1 MSKLLSG
8 ALKFIRHIA
17 LYALCSGFTL
27 FAWAQPADEVGFR
40 RLAVIDPVAK
50 KPMEAVWFYPGN
62 MSGNTVSNFG
72 PYHVSARNAV
82 KIEQGRYPLIVIS
95 HGNAGSLWSHHDLA
109 TSLARQ
115 GNIVIT
121 LSHPGDNYKDQ
132 SGAGAASTLY
142 GRPLQISAAITA
154 ALSTPDIRQHIDAD
168 KIAFIGFSSGG
179 QTGLLLAGGKID
191 PSRYASYCENHQ
203 AEVLC
208 LAKGHIKN
216 DSPALA
222 PESDPRIKAWVLM
235 APVSA
240 PFATE
245 SLKTFTKPTL
255 IFVDDKDEELSWREN
270 AGELAKTL
278 PAKPQLKV
286 IPGAGHFVF
295 LAPCSTELRAA
306 APALC
311 EDPPGV
317 DRVAVHNMVENDITR
332 FLSGVWQS
340 RGGA

>member
-1 MSKLLSG
+1 MSKLPSG

-17 LYALCSGFTL
+17 LYTLCSGCMVPV
-27 FAWAQPADEVGFR
+27 WAKPADEAGFR

-62 MSGNTVSNFG
+62 MNGNTVSSFG

-82 KIEQGRYPLIVIS
+82 KMEPGRYPLIVIS
-95 HGNAGSLWSHHDLA
+95 HDNAGSLWSHHDLA
-109 TSLARQ
+109 TSLARE

-121 LSHPGDNYKDQ
+121 LSHPGDNYRDQ
-132 SGAGAASTLY
+132 SGAGATSTVY

-154 ALSTPDIRQHIDAD
+154 ALNNSDISQHIDAD

-179 QTGLLLAGGKID
+179 ETGLLLAGGRID
-191 PSRYASYCENHQ
+191 PSRYVSYCENHQ
-203 AEVLC
+203 AEAMC
-208 LAKGHIKN
+208 LTKGHIKN
-216 DSPALA
+216 DSPALL

-240 PFATE
+240 PFSPE
-245 SLKTFTKPTL
+245 SLKTFTKPIL
-255 IFVDDKDEELSWREN
+255 IFTGDKDEELSWRKN

-278 PAKPQLKV
+278 SSKPQLKV

-295 LAPCSTELRAA
+295 LAPCSAELRAA
-306 APALC
+306 TPVLC
-311 EDPPGV
+311 EDSPGV
-317 DRVAVHNMVENDITR
+317 DRTAVHRMIDNDISR
-332 FLSGVWQS
+332 FLNGVWQG

>member
-8 ALKFIRHIA
+8 ALQFIRHIA
-17 LYALCSGFTL
+17 LYILCSGCMVS
-27 FAWAQPADEVGFR
+27 AWAQPAAEAGFR
-40 RLAVIDPVAK
+40 RLAVIDPVAQ
-50 KPMEAVWFYPGN
+50 KPMAAVYFYPGN
-62 MSGNTVSNFG
+62 MGGNTLSSFG

-82 KIEQGRYPLIVIS
+82 KIEPGRYPLIVIS

-121 LSHPGDNYKDQ
+121 LSHPSDNYKDQ
-132 SGAGAASTLY
+132 SGAGAASTIY

-154 ALSTPDIRQHIDAD
+154 ALNNPDLSQHIDAD

-179 QTGLLLAGGKID
+179 ETGLLLAGGRID
-191 PSRYASYCENHQ
+191 PSRYVSYCENHQ
-203 AEVLC
+203 SEAMC

-222 PESDPRIKAWVLM
+222 PQSDPRIKAWVLM

-240 PFATE
+240 PFSPE

-255 IFVDDKDEELSWREN
+255 IFTGDKDEELSWRQN
-270 AGELAKTL
+270 AGELANTL
-278 PAKPQLKV
+278 PSKPQLKV

-295 LAPCSTELRAA
+295 LAPCSSELRAA
-306 APALC
+306 TPALC
-311 EDPPGV
+311 EEPPGI
-317 DRVAVHNMVENDITR
+317 DRTVVHNMIGGDISR
-332 FLSGVWQS
+332 FLNGVWQ
-340 RGGA
+340 GKGA

>member
-255 IFVDDKDEELSWREN
+255 IFVGDKDEELSWREN